1 MKLKSEKAS
10 KRWLA
15 AVPAMALALMAVAPS
30 AQAAPRPG
38 QAPKAIV
45 KASSTVVVVN
55 PGAGQSGVSR
65 K

>member
-15 AVPAMALALMAVAPS
+15 AVPAMALALMALTPS
-30 AQAAPRPG
+30 VQAAPRPG

-45 KASSTVVVVN
+45 KAPPTVIVVN
-55 PGAGQSGVSR
+55 PAVGHSGVSR